1 MSAIAMILA
10 KSGYSISG
18 SDLKKSSILTELKAN
33 GINIFERQEA
43 VNIDKI
49 IEINNKNKNILV
61 VISSAI
67 QESNEELNEAKKS
80 NLTIKHRSEI
90 LALLID
96 KQKSIVVSGSHG
108 KTTTSTYISTI
119 LTIANKNPTA
129 VIGGIVPLYKK
140 NYNFGNGKLLVAE
153 ADESDGSLIKFNPHI
168 GIITNL
174 ELEHV
179 DHYKNLEDLIQT
191 MKEFGRNCKYLIGNA
206 DCHNIK
212 NNIQSSTWF
221 STKNIY
227 NIDFALIPKETNGFE
242 IVAEYYEKE
251 KFIDLIK
258 IPIPGIHNLGNTI
271 AAIAATRK
279 IGLDFNDIKKGI
291 EKLQLPERRFDYK
304 GLWKN
309 RLIVDDYA
317 HHPSEID
324 AAISMAALMIK
335 TKNNFFPIPPNRLVT
350 VFQPHRFSRTKKF
363 EEQFAKSLIK
373 SDLVFVTPIYS
384 AGEDAID
391 GINNKIL
398 SQQIKR
404 FKPSLE
410 VYAPN
415 NNQEL
420 IKLLINKTKPQ
431 DLILMMG
438 AGDINLVLKNLF
450 FGTTQNKPTIYDL
463 AA

>member
-18 SDLKKSSILTELKAN
+18 SDLKKSSILKELKAS
-33 GINIFERQEA
+33 GINVFERQEA
-43 VNIDKI
+43 INIDKVI
-49 IEINNKNKNILV
+49 KINNKNKDIVV

-67 QESNEELNEAKKS
+67 NDSNDELNEAKKY

-96 KQKSIVVSGSHG
+96 LNKSIVVSGSHG

-119 LTIANKNPTA
+119 LSVANKNPTA

-140 NYNFGNGKLLVAE
+140 NYNFGNGKLLIAE

-179 DHYKNLEDLIQT
+179 DHYKNLEDLIKT
-191 MKEFGRNCKYLIGNA
+191 MKQFGRNCKYLIGNA
-206 DCHNIK
+206 DCINIK
-212 NNIQSSTWF
+212 NNIQTSAWF
-221 STKNIY
+221 STKKIN
-227 NIDFALIPKETNGFE
+227 NIDFALIPKETNGSE
-242 IVAEYYEKE
+242 IIAEYYEKE
-251 KFIDLIK
+251 KYIDLIK
-258 IPIPGIHNLGNTI
+258 VPIPGIHNLSNTI
-271 AAIAATRK
+271 AAISASRE
-279 IGLDFNDIKKGI
+279 IGLDFGDIKKGI
-291 EKLQLPERRFDYK
+291 EQLQLPERRFDFK
-304 GLWKN
+304 GLWKE

-324 AAISMAALMIK
+324 AAILMANLMIK
-335 TKNNFFPIPPNRLVT
+335 TKNNFFPIAPNRLVT

-363 EEQFAKSLIK
+363 KKQFAKSLIK

-384 AGEDAID
+384 AGEDTIK
-391 GINNKIL
+391 GINNKVL
-398 SQQIKR
+398 VNHIKI

-420 IKLLINKTKPQ
+420 IKLLIKKTKPQ

-438 AGDINLVLKNLF
+438 AGNINLILEKHF
-450 FGTTQNKPTIYDL
+450 FESTQNQSNTYDL

>member
-18 SDLKKSSILTELKAN
+18 SDIKNSSILTELKAN
-33 GINIFERQEA
+33 GINIFEKQEA
-43 VNIDKI
+43 ININKI
-49 IEINNKNKNILV
+49 IKIKNKNILV

-67 QESNEELNEAKKS
+67 HEINEELNEAKKS
-80 NLTIKHRSEI
+80 NLMIKHRSEI
-90 LALLID
+90 LASLID
-96 KQKSIVVSGSHG
+96 QKKSIVVSGSHG
-108 KTTTSTYISTI
+108 KTTTSTYVSTI
-119 LTIANKNPTA
+119 LSIANKNPTA

-140 NYNFGNGKLLVAE
+140 NYNFGNGKLLIAE

-179 DHYKNLEDLIQT
+179 DHYKNLEDLVKT
-191 MKEFGRNCKYLIGNA
+191 MKQFGKNCKYLIGNA
-206 DCHNIK
+206 DCNNIK
-212 NNIQSSTWF
+212 NNIKASAWF
-221 STKNIY
+221 STKRIN
-227 NIDFALIPKETNGFE
+227 NIDFALIPKESNGFE
-242 IVAEYYEKE
+242 IFAEYYEKE
-251 KFIDLIK
+251 IFIDLIK
-258 IPIPGIHNLGNTI
+258 VPIPGIHNLSNTI
-271 AAIAATRK
+271 AAISACRK

-304 GLWKN
+304 GLWKD

-335 TKNNFFPIPPNRLVT
+335 TKNNFFPIAPNRLVT

-363 EEQFAKSLIK
+363 EKQFAKSLIN

-384 AGEDAID
+384 AGENPIE
-391 GINNKIL
+391 GVNNKIL
-398 SQQIKR
+398 TTQIKR
-404 FKPSLE
+404 LKPNLE

-415 NNQEL
+415 NNHEL

-438 AGDINLVLKNLF
+438 AGNINLVLKNLF
-450 FGTTQNKPTIYDL
+450 FKSTQNKPNTYDL